1 MKKIKFLWLFVSIL
15 AVIIVSCSTSN
26 ESIDTQKSSALRI
39 FLNEF
44 KTTNNISGRSMTN
57 DSTMC
62 FEFVY
67 PLTFSYNDGTTV
79 SVNSET
85 ELVNI
90 LENETSTLYIDGI
103 AFPFDLLVSGSTTP
117 VTITTESE
125 FWEVIDTCDID
136 TYDDYIV
143 SGPCYSFVYPFSLLN
158 NNNQTVSINN
168 EQELYGLFQNSNDT
182 NYIVNFVYP
191 FSVTY
196 NNATV
201 QINNEYEFAQMNN
214 NCTYSNCNCPT
225 VIDPVCVSVSGVVI
239 QFPNACLAEC
249 AGYTAADFV
258 TCN

>member
-1 MKKIKFLWLFVSIL
+1 MKKIKLLWLFVSIL

-117 VTITTESE
+117 VTITTEAE

-225 VIDPVCVSVSGVVI
+225 VIDPVCVYVSGVVI